1 MWTHVDLT
9 NLATGALPLQIVQVT
24 GEPLTGYGFTTN
36 GKFVIPSPLGIEFP
50 VDSSSYILDGGGAVD
65 GGDVSSI
72 GFAHLLARFPMY
84 DHIYFNPL
92 LTPAHLAELVT
103 DDSFYLTD
111 RTFDPPH
118 QYFPRL
124 QTGRTVGIDA
134 GQMPTATALLPVN
147 TVSAEDRP
155 GCLITTAIDISA
167 FTLDCDGVT
176 PLGASEFMVYWQFLD
191 FSVSHDIAADAGV
204 YSGENSPA
212 VRAASKAADSPVGL
226 SAYLSTDDG
235 ATWCEVRLL
244 EPVSLRNRG
253 TSFRLAFRN
262 DSAQKLYLAHFA
274 VMFRSDL

>member
-9 NLATGALPLQIVQVT
+9 NLATGTLPVPIVQVT

-50 VDSSSYILDGGGAVD
+50 VDSSSYVLDAGGAVD

-72 GFAHLLARFPMY
+72 GFSHLLARFPMY

-92 LTPAHLAELVT
+92 LTSAHLAELVT

-111 RTFDPPH
+111 RSFDPPH

-124 QTGRTVGIDA
+124 QTGRAGGADA
-134 GQMPTATALLPVN
+134 GQMPTATALLPTNPVA
-147 TVSAEDRP
+147 AEERP
-155 GCLITTAIDISA
+155 GCLITTAIDISLH
-167 FTLDCDGVT
+167 TLDCDGVAQ
-176 PLGASEFMVYWQFLD
+176 GAREFMVYWQFLD
-191 FSVSHDIAADAGV
+191 FGVSHDIASNVGV
-204 YSGENSPA
+204 HAGENSPS

-226 SAYLSTDDG
+226 SAYLTTDEG

-244 EPVSLRNRG
+244 EPVSLCNRG

-262 DSAQKLYLAHFA
+262 DSGLKLYLANFA
-274 VMFRSDL
+274 VMFRSDV